1 MRWEKDLRGCGMS
14 DLETLG
20 DAELAARLK
29 TASRDEASDL
39 LDVVL
44 ERHGKDLMNYLFRK
58 MGVPSKDAEALL
70 YSTIQTAYEKIGTYD
85 QRNGGLGA
93 WLTGIARHH
102 ALHKIREDAAK
113 KRVAVQFSGD
123 TGFLEDRATAPDE
136 REAREKAAEIR
147 AVVGGE
153 IAKLPDL
160 LHRDILETIVLL
172 GDDPAIDAGIAQR
185 HGFTVGYVR
194 VQRSV
199 AKSMLR
205 EALVKIGFP
214 YRLRGGK

>member
-1 MRWEKDLRGCGMS
+1 MS
-14 DLETLG
+14 DLEALG
-20 DAELAARLK
+20 DADLAVRLR

-39 LDVVL
+39 LDVIL
-44 ERHGKDLMNYLFRK
+44 ERHGGDIMNYLFRK
-58 MGVPSKDAEALL
+58 MGVPKKDVEALL

-85 QRNGGLGA
+85 PGTGGLGA

-113 KRVAVQFSGD
+113 KRVAVQFSGE
-123 TGFLEDRATAPDE
+123 TGLLEDRAMAPDE
-136 REAREKAAEIR
+136 RGLREKAEEIR
-147 AVVGGE
+147 AAVADE
-153 IAKLPDL
+153 IAKIPDL
-160 LHRDILETIVLL
+160 LHRDILEAIVLY

-199 AKSMLR
+199 AKSKLR
-205 EALVKIGFP
+205 EALVKNGFP
-214 YRLRGGK
+214 YRLRGEK